1 MKTVKNNSTIS
12 QDLSHNIQD
21 QVSHVF
27 VKWMRSAKNSGVE
40 ILKEIH
46 TFLGAQTES
55 AVQVIWRPIIP
66 IESLW
71 FSFVP

>member
-1 MKTVKNNSTIS
+1 
-12 QDLSHNIQD
+12 
-21 QVSHVF
+21 
-27 VKWMRSAKNSGVE
+27 MRSAKNSGVE

-55 AVQVIWRPIIP
+55 PMQVIWRPIIP
-66 IESLW
+66 VESLR